1 MVPVTTQVRTISE
14 RVTNKEEP
22 LVAKSIFSLLP
33 AVQGTALPLGK
44 DAVGKTNASDR
55 ATEQARGGVF
65 GLVSPFLGHEAKKP
79 ASVLTPVDGLL
90 DSVTWVARTPTPTSP
105 STSAT
110 LMLTASASFAESY
123 PKAKL
128 GKMVSDGMRFNSAFS
143 FCLKNIYLWMEMFNP
158 ESFSVS
164 QRTIRD

>member
-1 MVPVTTQVRTISE
+1 MRRVVPVTTQVRTISE

-22 LVAKSIFSLLP
+22 LVAKSIFSFLP

-44 DAVGKTNASDR
+44 DAVGKTNDNDR

-79 ASVLTPVDGLL
+79 ASVLTPIDGLL

-128 GKMVSDGMRFNSAFS
+128 GKMVSGRMRFNSAFL
-143 FCLKNIYLWMEMFNP
+143 FCLKNIHLRMERF
-158 ESFSVS
+158 
-164 QRTIRD
+164 RY